1 MNLIYEKLEFATY
14 YGIVSSSRLRGPAV
28 IALQALGAMVHGTS
42 GRLRN
47 AAVRAL
53 VGMRMR
59 KRTIT
64 AEVEYEVDSVS
75 GVCSGSSTSVS
86 ETVSVEE
93 EYVSSGRCSPGLP
106 GCGMLQS
113 VSY

>member
-53 VGMRMR
+53 IGMRIR
-59 KRTIT
+59 KRTKT
-64 AEVEYEVDSVS
+64 VEVEYEADSLL

-86 ETVSVEE
+86 ESVSVEE
-93 EYVSSGRCSPGLP
+93 EYVSSGRCIPGLP
-106 GCGMLQS
+106 GCGMSQHLP
-113 VSY
+113 Y